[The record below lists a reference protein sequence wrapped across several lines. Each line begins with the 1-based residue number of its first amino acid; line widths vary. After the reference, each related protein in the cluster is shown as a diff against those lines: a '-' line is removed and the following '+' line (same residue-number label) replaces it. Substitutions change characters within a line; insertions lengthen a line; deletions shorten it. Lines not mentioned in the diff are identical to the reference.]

1 MAWPH
6 RQGRVM
12 ALLATLSVVW
22 ADPELQALN
31 VDDACNS
38 DQSEG
43 SCDLTLTQLRG
54 LPRRASEDDNSSEVM
69 AEVSSGRSQVSRRL
83 RIVNGCNS
91 QPMWIAHIAGA
102 SMGPDPQNVRINPGS
117 FYDFETPS
125 HLSAMRY
132 WPKMGCDE
140 SGHNCKI
147 GSSGG
152 PGQSCQW
159 NPATGQEDYSR
170 CHPPV
175 DTKFEASYG
184 ENGAPCN
191 PKTPGGVEMKG
202 CDYVDLSLVDGWT
215 LPVKFEAS
223 GDCRTNKDEK
233 VEVLDCA
240 ALSLDACP
248 TAEHLTAA
256 GVTADLRAI
265 NPVTHQ
271 VSGCYSPCAKLL
283 DTKWSNKEL
292 AQGRQP
298 ESAEVSPYCCPTP
311 PQTPESCRAGPI
323 THTDF
328 LKTVHQK
335 CPGVYGYAYDD
346 GTGLMRCSSATHYTV
361 TFFCPAALPA

>member
-1 MAWPH
+1 MTL
-6 RQGRVM
+6 
-12 ALLATLSVVW
+12 LLATLSLVW
-22 ADPELQALN
+22 ADPEQQALTI
-31 VDDACNS
+31 DDACKS
-38 DQSEG
+38 GESEG

-54 LPRRASEDDNSSEVM
+54 LPRRAEDNSSEVM

-240 ALSLDACP
+240 ALSLAACP
-248 TAEHLTAA
+248 TAEHLTEA

-361 TFFCPAALPA
+361 TFFCPATLRA